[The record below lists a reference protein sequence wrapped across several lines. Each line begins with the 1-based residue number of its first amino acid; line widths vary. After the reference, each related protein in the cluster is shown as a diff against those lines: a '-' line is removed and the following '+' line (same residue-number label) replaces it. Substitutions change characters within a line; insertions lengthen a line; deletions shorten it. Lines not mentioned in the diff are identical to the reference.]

1 MRSAKTKT
9 KMEKEIKINVVAP
22 IECTD
27 EQFQEWVEFCL
38 MYRGNMSMNNPL
50 HEYELEATY
59 VDVY

>member
-1 MRSAKTKT
+1 
-9 KMEKEIKINVVAP
+9 MEKEIKINVVAP